1 MGRETVPLTSIS
13 FHIFP
18 PALKCVV
25 PLWAVSTFV
34 FEENNAVLKNMIQGT
49 QFLADQI
56 GKDYA
61 TLKHDQVGFICS
73 FQVFI

>member
-1 MGRETVPLTSIS
+1 MCGP
-13 FHIFP
+13 
-18 PALKCVV
+18 